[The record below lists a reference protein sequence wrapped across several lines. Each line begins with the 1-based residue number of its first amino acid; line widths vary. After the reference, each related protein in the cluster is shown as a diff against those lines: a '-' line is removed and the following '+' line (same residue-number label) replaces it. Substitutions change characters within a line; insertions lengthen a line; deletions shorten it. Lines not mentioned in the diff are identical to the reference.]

1 MAKVSAGVTNSTAD
15 GKTKEN
21 LDHVV
26 KAISGDVAVDFEL
39 KSGGTVKLNL
49 PTSDPNSAG
58 QLWADSG
65 AVKVSTG

>member
-1 MAKVSAGVTNSTAD
+1 MAKVSAGVINSTAD

-26 KAISGDVAVDFEL
+26 KAVSGDVAVDFEL
-39 KSGGTVKLNL
+39 KDGGTVTLNL
-49 PTSDPNSAG
+49 PTSDSGIDSG

-65 AVKVSTG
+65 TVKVKA